1 MKIEKEIVS
10 QIYRPYFFITSIFDI
25 DARYFKKRIDEG
37 VQNSPLNYKTNIY
50 GLSTDRTF
58 FNRDKNFEIILGQM
72 LDYLEN
78 THFPVEPCH
87 LDSSWGLIE
96 KLGDVT
102 KRHHHGRSYF
112 SGVLYLNNHH
122 QKLYF
127 PEINEEVTPKKG
139 RAVIF
144 SSFLKH
150 HTKRNMRDTPKYA
163 ISFNFI
169 TQGYNKYRATTNK

>member
-1 MKIEKEIVS
+1 MKIEKEIIS
-10 QIYRPYFFITSIFDI
+10 QIYRPYFFITSIFDV
-25 DARYFKKRIDEG
+25 DTKYFKKRIDEG
-37 VQNSPLNYKTNIY
+37 VQNSALNYKTNVN
-50 GLSTDRTF
+50 GQRTDWTF
-58 FNRDKNFEIILGQM
+58 FNKDKNFGIILGQM

-78 THFPVEPCH
+78 THFKLQSCQLEN
-87 LDSSWGLIE
+87 SWGLIE

-102 KRHHHGRSYF
+102 KRHNHGNAYF
-112 SGVLYLNNHH
+112 SGVLYLNDHY

-144 SSFLKH
+144 TSFLKH
-150 HTKRNMRDTPKYA
+150 HTKRNIRDTSKYA

-169 TQGYNKYRATTNK
+169 TQGYDQ